1 MGRRNATVKTQKS
14 PQSKNPNLQ
23 SNMAD
28 FDFKELAKQIVT
40 GYYIDFEAFVEKSD
54 NQELAAK
61 IVTDFEKSNLF
72 DFLTLPIFAIGVRE
86 VIQCYATA
94 VVSIGS
100 ISGTVNGVSVV
111 INEKDMNDILKLPCE
126 GMDSVDDF
134 ELDKGWVWK
143 KISISEDETRIN
155 LSCHKKYLK
164 DEFQKMMDIVAK
176 SIEGKTGSFDY
187 LTVPKA
193 RLMCMILKHAQFNW
207 AKFIF
212 ERLVETVEKG
222 RFSNGKFSKKMPFGL
237 VISHLLSRKNIRM
250 VSRKPIFSSQYMF
263 RTQIHWLPETKKK
276 GKEKTLSSKRAA
288 SKPMVPKQAAKKMRM
303 AVSLEQSEE
312 SSARIPGD
320 LEPTESYTEP
330 PEDGN
335 QTTVVETANVETEDF
350 DSVQQKVMM
359 WWSWKTER
367 SRIQEQTIADIHSIE
382 DMVFELLQPASVVEA
397 LNLEFLLAALESRRQ
412 VGKGKGVAE
421 EDPKSQPTRRDD
433 GSHDDEMRTARNTIK
448 KSREEAVHKDK
459 GQRGT
464 SDSEVD
470 ESDAELPEESVPED
484 GQVDLQSD
492 DLVDSGHIARL
503 KTEGRADKVPEEE
516 DSHPSD
522 LPCSTEPVSS
532 HSATPNESA
541 GYEHKAYASMG
552 KKCAEIHEGTTESI
566 SRINLKIEYQA
577 KEAEER
583 FQNLM
588 QLLKELD
595 ASRKNE
601 HKKMHQSYLQHIGE
615 FEARLT
621 ATLDNVNEHMVS
633 RDKLVNCKLDFM
645 IENFRFSVDVP
656 KKGKGSIINTSY
668 PSQPNKT
675 MEFDPIKTEMFA
687 PLHAE
692 VPPPDSIRAKE
703 KEEQIRREMQD
714 KIDKFK
720 ALYN

>member
-14 PQSKNPNLQ
+14 PQSIQ

-40 GYYIDFEAFVEKSD
+40 GYCIDFEAFVEKSD

-86 VIQCYATA
+86 VIQFYATA
-94 VVSIGS
+94 VVSNGS

-134 ELDKGWVWK
+134 ELDKGW
-143 KISISEDETRIN
+143 
-155 LSCHKKYLK
+155 KYLK

-193 RLMCMILKHAQFNW
+193 RLMCMILKRAQFNW

-222 RFSNGKFSKKMPFGL
+222 RFRNGKFAKKMPFGL
-237 VISHLLSRKNIRM
+237 KLRKRERKRLSN
-250 VSRKPIFSSQYMF
+250 
-263 RTQIHWLPETKKK
+263 
-276 GKEKTLSSKRAA
+276 KRAA
-288 SKPMVPKQAAKKMRM
+288 SKPMVPKQPAKKMRM
-303 AVSLEQSEE
+303 AVSLERSEE

-335 QTTVVETANVETEDF
+335 QTTVVEKANVETEDF

-382 DMVFELLQPASVVEA
+382 DMVFELLQPASVVDA
-397 LNLEFLLAALESRRQ
+397 LNLEFLLAALESRRRQ

-433 GSHDDEMRTARNTIK
+433 DSHDDEMRTARNTIK

-470 ESDAELPEESVPED
+470 ESDAELPEESIPKD

-492 DLVDSGHIARL
+492 DLVDSGHVARL

-516 DSHPSD
+516 DSHPSE

-532 HSATPNESA
+532 QSATPNESA
-541 GYEHKAYASMG
+541 GYDHKAYASMG
-552 KKCAEIHEGTTESI
+552 KNRVEIHEGTTESI

-583 FQNLM
+583 FQILM

-615 FEARLT
+615 FEARL
-621 ATLDNVNEHMVS
+621 
-633 RDKLVNCKLDFM
+633 
-645 IENFRFSVDVP
+645 
-656 KKGKGSIINTSY
+656 
-668 PSQPNKT
+668 
-675 MEFDPIKTEMFA
+675 
-687 PLHAE
+687 LHW
-692 VPPPDSIRAKE
+692 I
-703 KEEQIRREMQD
+703 M
-714 KIDKFK
+714 
-720 ALYN
+720 